1 MEISGCGLRF
11 SLIMALLGVLMVGC
25 SEIGIPIETPTPP
38 SGIRGTVLLA
48 PTCPGGQDPG
58 AYDPVLCVTPY
69 AASLVVLDAE
79 SAPVARIASG
89 GDGKFQVDL
98 PPGEYVVTPATGADT
113 YPIAQPVS
121 VIVSAGQYAEVEI
134 NYDTGIR

>member
-1 MEISGCGLRF
+1 MMLAAV
-11 SLIMALLGVLMVGC
+11 LALVIGC

-38 SGIRGTVLLA
+38 SGIRGTVVLG
-48 PTCPGGQDPG
+48 PTCPGGQEPG
-58 AYDPVLCVTPY
+58 DNPPVACLTPY
-69 AASLVVLDAE
+69 AASLVVTDSEGAPAARVAS
-79 SAPVARIASG
+79 SA
-89 GDGKFQVDL
+89 DGKFQVDL

-121 VIVSAGQYAEVEI
+121 VTVSAGQYAEVEI